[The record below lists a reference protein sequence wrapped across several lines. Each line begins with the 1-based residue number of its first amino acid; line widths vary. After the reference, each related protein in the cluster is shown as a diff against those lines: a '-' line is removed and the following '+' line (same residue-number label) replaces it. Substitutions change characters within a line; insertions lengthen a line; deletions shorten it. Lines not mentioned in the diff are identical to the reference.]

1 MAGELRL
8 AQRQGLLMG
17 RHLSDVQFNATV
29 ILDWAERL
37 ETQKRASEQDFLLVK
52 AALVA
57 RNDREDTRFT
67 PENLFEDY
75 LQAPTAEQEDS
86 GSLDVEDADGS
97 KLGVDYSAVEW
108 KSGPEAVEEYE
119 DLMRQ
124 IGDLSAGAVS
134 GTEFGAQAGRW
145 M

>member
-29 ILDWAERL
+29 ILDWQERL
-37 ETQKRASEQDFLLVK
+37 ASDKRTSEQDWLLVR

-57 RNDREDTRFT
+57 HGDREDERFK
-67 PENLFEDY
+67 PEKLFEEY
-75 LQAPTAEQEDS
+75 FQAPTAEEMPEN
-86 GSLDVEDADGS
+86 LDVEGADGS
-97 KLGVDYSAVEW
+97 KLGVDYSAVKW
-108 KSGPEAVEEYE
+108 KTGEEAIEEYE

-124 IGDLSAGAVS
+124 IGNLSSGSVS
-134 GTEFGAQAGRW
+134 GSDFNAQAGRW
-145 M
+145 I